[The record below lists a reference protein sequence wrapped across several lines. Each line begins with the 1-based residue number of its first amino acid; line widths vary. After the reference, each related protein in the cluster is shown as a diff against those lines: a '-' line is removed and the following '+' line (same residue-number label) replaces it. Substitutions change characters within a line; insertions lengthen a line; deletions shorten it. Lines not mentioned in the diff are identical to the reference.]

1 MPVPLTLD
9 PVAAKLIRACGTG
22 ALCFG
27 FRPGVDQ
34 MRRGLLALALA
45 LAVATPALA
54 QDAQQPPKRKSA
66 KEIIDAAPASAWRD
80 LDPANTLYMEL
91 PAGRVIIELAPGF
104 APEHVANIKTM
115 AKGGFWDGLT
125 IYRSQDNFV
134 VQFGD
139 AEGEEAGKAKPYPT
153 GTRTRLPAEF
163 TRSTE
168 GARFDKLP
176 DIDGWA
182 PQVGFIDGM
191 PAARDPKAG
200 KAWITHCY
208 GVLGAGRNNAP
219 DSSIGAE
226 LYVVIGQAP
235 RALDHQ
241 LSVVGRVVKG
251 MDLLSTIPRG
261 PEPMGFYQKPEQR
274 APIKAIR
281 LASEVPAAERT
292 PLQLLRTDSQAFI
305 DATEARRN
313 RVDDFYTVPAGHID
327 LCNVALPVR
336 SPPAK

>member
-1 MPVPLTLD
+1 MRTTL
-9 PVAAKLIRACGTG
+9 
-22 ALCFG
+22 LCTA
-27 FRPGVDQ
+27 
-34 MRRGLLALALA
+34 LLALLSANLHA
-45 LAVATPALA
+45 E
-54 QDAQQPPKRKSA
+54 DAKQPPKRKSA

-91 PAGRVIIELAPGF
+91 PTGRVIVELAPGF

-115 AKGGFWDGLT
+115 ARGGFWDGLS

-139 AEGEEAGKAKPYPT
+139 ADGDDKAKAKPFPT
-153 GTRTRLPAEF
+153 GTKQHLPAEF
-163 TRSTE
+163 TRSDK
-168 GARFDKLP
+168 GVHFDRLP

-182 PQVGFIDGM
+182 PQVGFVDGM
-191 PAARDPKAG
+191 PAAHDPKTG
-200 KAWITHCY
+200 KSWIAHCY
-208 GVLGAGRNNAP
+208 GVLGAGRNNPP

-251 MDLLSTIPRG
+251 MELLSTIPRG
-261 PEPMGFYQKPEQR
+261 PDPMGFYEKPEQR
-274 APIKAIR
+274 APIVSIK
-281 LASEVPAAERT
+281 LASDVPQAQRT

-336 SPPAK
+336 TPPAK

>member
-66 KEIIDAAPASAWRD
+66 KEIIDAAPASAWRN

-241 LSVVGRVVKG
+241 LSVVGRVVRG
-251 MDLLSTIPRG
+251 MELLSTIPRG

>member
-1 MPVPLTLD
+1 
-9 PVAAKLIRACGTG
+9 
-22 ALCFG
+22 
-27 FRPGVDQ
+27 
-34 MRRGLLALALA
+34 MRRGLLAVALA
-45 LAVATPALA
+45 LAVAAPALA

-66 KEIIDAAPASAWRD
+66 KEIIDAAPASAWRN

-336 SPPAK
+336 TPPAK

>member
-1 MPVPLTLD
+1 MRTTL
-9 PVAAKLIRACGTG
+9 
-22 ALCFG
+22 LCTA
-27 FRPGVDQ
+27 
-34 MRRGLLALALA
+34 LLALLSANLHA
-45 LAVATPALA
+45 E
-54 QDAQQPPKRKSA
+54 DAKQPPKRKSA

-91 PAGRVIIELAPGF
+91 PTGRVIVELAPGF

-115 AKGGFWDGLT
+115 ARGGFWDGLS

-139 AEGEEAGKAKPYPT
+139 ADGDDKAKAKPFPA
-153 GTRTRLPAEF
+153 GTKQHLPAEF
-163 TRSTE
+163 TRSDK
-168 GARFDKLP
+168 GVHFDRLP

-182 PQVGFIDGM
+182 PQVGFVDGM
-191 PAARDPKAG
+191 PAAHDPKTG

-208 GVLGAGRNNAP
+208 GVLGAGRSNPP

-251 MDLLSTIPRG
+251 MELLSTIPRG
-261 PEPMGFYQKPEQR
+261 PDPMGFYEKPEQR
-274 APIKAIR
+274 APIVSIK
-281 LASEVPAAERT
+281 LASDVPQAQRT

-336 SPPAK
+336 TPPAK